1 MENFLIS
8 NYNDKIVLDV
18 SSLPFL
24 KNILNT
30 LTDVN
35 RPITVYIPDTIKKLL
50 DKAKQN
56 TIYYEYLD
64 KLISKWTNKI
74 IDYDFIEKIL
84 KEGKYNNVT
93 VISAG
98 EDYVD
103 ERLFTDILSN
113 IYSKDLMPEFSPRF
127 NLLGD
132 LIGKILGIA
141 KRQSAYIIMKT
152 KKIISL
158 LKNKLAIFQDSIR
171 DFHQEK
177 LEFFKHNFP
186 QLLRIIDSRWYIGI
200 ILTGISFAYTGSEI
214 SVASLVLAVFD
225 P

>member
-141 KRQSAYIIMKT
+141 KRQSAYLIMKT

-186 QLLRIIDSRWYIGI
+186 QLLRIID
-200 ILTGISFAYTGSEI
+200 
-214 SVASLVLAVFD
+214 
-225 P
+225 